1 MYAVADGTPLMHLFG
16 RGPERWEGVFKVDP
30 HNTLVA
36 ALYELGWFG
45 VAAMIALWTVMFVA
59 AASARGDRFQLIAAH
74 FAFFL
79 LNMATMPFW
88 QVEGLAL
95 YGLLCGSTIHA
106 ARAAARRG
114 AAPRGRAR
122 PSYGRWERRIT

>member
-1 MYAVADGTPLMHLFG
+1 MVVFFFSSRRRHTSCALVT
-16 RGPERWEGVFKVDP
+16 GVQ
-30 HNTLVA
+30 TC
-36 ALYELGWFG
+36 ALPIL
-45 VAAMIALWTVMFVA
+45 FVA

-95 YGLLCGSTIHA
+95 YGLLCGYTIHA
-106 ARAAARRG
+106 ARAAARRV
-114 AAPRGRAR
+114 RLLRAGTGL
-122 PSYGRWERRIT
+122 PMASWKVVRI